1 MPLSLTSLGIFLVF
15 SYRLTKKCHRD
26 TQAVLWLS
34 LLPPVG
40 SLLFWFLTAPD
51 IRFGGSCF
59 LWILGAGTVTLAA
72 GGIDRMKN
80 GGRLCVILFSCFVL
94 CQPVFIRGHRGFV
107 KAMIKEK
114 DFHKAFQE
122 LNKTNALV
130 MTRPLN
136 NGRYFDLPRVEL
148 MTFVTKSG
156 LEIYTPTKRDQC
168 WDAPLLCAPYPDA
181 DLRLREKGN
190 MRRGF
195 MVDEN
200 YPAIGIHR

>member
-1 MPLSLTSLGIFLVF
+1 MEGFV
-15 SYRLTKKCHRD
+15 
-26 TQAVLWLS
+26 
-34 LLPPVG
+34 
-40 SLLFWFLTAPD
+40 
-51 IRFGGSCF
+51 
-59 LWILGAGTVTLAA
+59 
-72 GGIDRMKN
+72 
-80 GGRLCVILFSCFVL
+80 LFSSRASFYVS
-94 CQPVFIRGHRGFV
+94 QSSF
-107 KAMIKEK
+107 E
-114 DFHKAFQE
+114 
-122 LNKTNALV
+122 
-130 MTRPLN
+130 
-136 NGRYFDLPRVEL
+136 VEL